1 MYGSINIQIKHSSQ
15 VLIRMSSVSIFGLGA
30 MGTALASRFLE
41 EKYKVAV
48 WNRSPE
54 KASSLLGK
62 GATLSHTAV
71 DGINA
76 SDLIIIC
83 LLDNAA
89 VEATLAGAL
98 DHLHG
103 KTIINL
109 TNGTPD
115 QARKLSDR
123 FVSYGARYI
132 HGGIMATPSM
142 IGSPYAL
149 VLYSGS
155 PDAFKAAEGDLSV
168 LAKCVFLGEDAG
180 TASLHD
186 LALLSGMYGLFSGF
200 LHATALVR
208 SSTPAVKFMDLL
220 VPWLGAMTEYTKGMA
235 KQIDE
240 GKYTSEG
247 SNLAMQL
254 VGIQNIIDASEA
266 QQVSAE
272 FIRPMKEFMQK
283 AVAAGHGGDDISSL
297 IDFVKST

>member
-1 MYGSINIQIKHSSQ
+1 
-15 VLIRMSSVSIFGLGA
+15 MSSVSIFGLGA

-48 WNRSPE
+48 WNRSSE
-54 KASSLLGK
+54 KASPLLDR
-62 GATLSHTAV
+62 GATLSHTVV
-71 DGINA
+71 DAINA
-76 SDLIIIC
+76 SNLIVVC

-89 VEATLAGAL
+89 VKATFDSAL

-115 QARKLSDR
+115 QARKLSDLLG
-123 FVSYGARYI
+123 SHGARYV

-142 IGSPYAL
+142 IGSLHAL
-149 VLYSGS
+149 ILYSGS
-155 PDAFKAAEGDLSV
+155 PDAFKAAEADLSV
-168 LAKCVFLGEDAG
+168 LAKCVFLGEDTG
-180 TASLHD
+180 SASLHD

-208 SSTPAVKFMDLL
+208 SSTPAVKFVDLL

-240 GKYTSEG
+240 GKYASEG

-254 VGIQNIIDASEA
+254 VAIDNIIDASAAE
-266 QQVSAE
+266 QVSAD
-272 FIRPMKEFMQK
+272 FIRPMKGFMEK

>member
-1 MYGSINIQIKHSSQ
+1 
-15 VLIRMSSVSIFGLGA
+15 MSSVSIFGLGA
-30 MGTALASRFLE
+30 MGKALASRFLA

-54 KASSLLGK
+54 KASPLLEK

-89 VEATLAGAL
+89 VQATLDSAL
-98 DHLHG
+98 DRLHG
-103 KTIINL
+103 KTIVNL

-115 QARKLSDR
+115 QARKLSDLI
-123 FVSYGARYI
+123 VSHGAQYV

-142 IGSPYAL
+142 IGSPHAL

-155 PDAFKAAEGDLSV
+155 PDAFNAAEADLSV
-168 LAKCVFLGEDAG
+168 LANCVFLGEDAG
-180 TASLHD
+180 SASLHD

-200 LHATALVR
+200 LHATALVK
-208 SSTPAVKFMDLL
+208 SSTPAVKFLDLL

-240 GKYTSEG
+240 GQYASEG

-254 VGIQNIIDASEA
+254 VAVENIIDASAA
-266 QQVSAE
+266 QQVSAD
-272 FIRPMKEFMQK
+272 FIRPMKEFMEK

>member
-1 MYGSINIQIKHSSQ
+1 
-15 VLIRMSSVSIFGLGA
+15 MSSVSIFGLGA

-48 WNRSPE
+48 WNRSSE
-54 KASSLLGK
+54 KASPLLDR
-62 GATLSHTAV
+62 GATLSHTVV
-71 DGINA
+71 DAINA
-76 SDLIIIC
+76 SDLIVVC

-89 VEATLAGAL
+89 VEATLDSAL
-98 DHLHG
+98 DHFHG

-115 QARKLSDR
+115 QARKLSDLLG
-123 FVSYGARYI
+123 SHGARYV

-142 IGSPYAL
+142 IGSPHAL
-149 VLYSGS
+149 ILYSGS
-155 PDAFKAAEGDLSV
+155 PDAFKAAETDLSV

-180 TASLHD
+180 SASLHD

-208 SSTPAVKFMDLL
+208 SSTPAVKFVDLL

-240 GKYTSEG
+240 GKHASEG

-254 VGIQNIIDASEA
+254 VAIDNIIDASAAE
-266 QQVSAE
+266 QVSAD
-272 FIRPMKEFMQK
+272 FIRPMKGFIEK
-283 AVAAGHGGDDISSL
+283 ALAAGHGGDDISSL
-297 IDFVKST
+297 IDFVKPT

>member
-1 MYGSINIQIKHSSQ
+1 
-15 VLIRMSSVSIFGLGA
+15 MSSVSIFGLGA

-48 WNRSPE
+48 WNRSSE
-54 KASSLLGK
+54 KASPLLDR
-62 GATLSHTAV
+62 GATLSHTVV
-71 DGINA
+71 DAINA
-76 SDLIIIC
+76 SDLIVVC

-89 VEATLAGAL
+89 VKATLDSAL
-98 DHLHG
+98 DHFHG

-115 QARKLSDR
+115 QARKLSDLLG
-123 FVSYGARYI
+123 SHGARYV

-142 IGSPYAL
+142 IGSPHAL
-149 VLYSGS
+149 ILYSGS
-155 PDAFKAAEGDLSV
+155 PDAFKAAEADLSV

-180 TASLHD
+180 SASLHD

-208 SSTPAVKFMDLL
+208 SSTPAVKFVDLL

-240 GKYTSEG
+240 GKYASEG

-254 VGIQNIIDASEA
+254 VAIDNIIDASAAE
-266 QQVSAE
+266 QVSAD
-272 FIRPMKEFMQK
+272 FIRPMKGFMEK
-283 AVAAGHGGDDISSL
+283 ALAAGHAGDDISSL
-297 IDFVKST
+297 MDFVKST